1 MDKISL
7 AGLILGIVAIL
18 GGQALEGGHVGSLV
32 QPTALLIVL
41 GGTLGAVMLQSPLPV
56 FRLGFRMASGSGS
69 RHDRIRKVDPAS
81 GQLGRV
87 PP

>member
-56 FRLGFRMASGSGS
+56 FRLGFRMAKWVSAY
-69 RHDRIRKVDPAS
+69 DRIRKVDPTG
-81 GQLGRV
+81 GQLEPGV